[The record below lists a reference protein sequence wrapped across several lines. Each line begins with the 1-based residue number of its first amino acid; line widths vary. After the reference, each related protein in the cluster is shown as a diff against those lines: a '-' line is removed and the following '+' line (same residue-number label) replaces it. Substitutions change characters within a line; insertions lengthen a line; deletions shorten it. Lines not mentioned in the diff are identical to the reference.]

1 MEVAMYVRKIVCLA
15 NSRKP
20 PSGGRCIAG
29 KEIEGPRAGQW
40 IRPVSDRADNAIT
53 EEERRYENGQR
64 SQLLDIV
71 TIPLEA
77 HLPIGHQRENHVIAD
92 EYWSKE
98 GVASWNLVTTLI
110 DPYDASFWMQVNST
124 QHGLNDKIPEGLAN
138 TMLSS
143 LKLIEPENFAIHVE
157 MDPGFDGGRPRKRVR
172 AQFDYHGQTYKLVV
186 TDPFVEEQYLAL
198 APDKYHVDTAILCIS
213 HAEVWANNSYASR
226 LVASVI
232 TPDLFE
238 D

>member
-1 MEVAMYVRKIVCLA
+1 MYVRKIVCLA

-29 KEIEGPRAGQW
+29 KETDGPRAGQW
-40 IRPVSDRADNAIT
+40 IRPVSARADNAIT
-53 EEERRYENGQR
+53 EEQRRYENGQR
-64 SQLLDIV
+64 AQLLDIV
-71 TIPLEA
+71 TIPLETY
-77 HLPIGHQRENHVIAD
+77 LPIGHQWENHVIAD
-92 EYWSKE
+92 EYWSKD
-98 GVASWNLVTTLI
+98 GVASWDLVTTLI
-110 DPYDASFWMQVNST
+110 DPYDANFWVQVPST

-143 LKLIEPENFAIHVE
+143 LKLIEPRRLAIHVE
-157 MDPGFDGGRPRKRVR
+157 VDAGFDGGRPRKRVR
-172 AQFDYHGQTYKLVV
+172 GQFDYHGQTYKLVV
-186 TDPFVEEQYLAL
+186 TDPLVEEQYLAL
-198 APDKYHVDTAILCIS
+198 APGEYVIDNAILCIS
-213 HAEVWANNSYASR
+213 HAEVWANNGYASR